1 MPFKS
6 KRQMRACFASDGFGG
21 KVDCKKWAKKTK
33 RFKDLPEKV
42 ESFSVWLEKIEKDQ
56 NIIFQ

>member
-33 RFKDLPEKV
+33 DIKDLPEKL
-42 ESFSVWLEKIEKDQ
+42 ESFSVWLSKIE
-56 NIIFQ
+56 NNESTSL